1 MWIYYYFKGYPT
13 LFVKEFLA
21 KNFLF
26 SRRSLLHIVA
36 QALFLYVIL
45 FTHVANYYFHVEIF
59 WPSVHWHEA
68 FIFKDKGVIADE
80 KEFAQALMGIS

>member
-1 MWIYYYFKGYPT
+1 MWNYFYFKYYPT

-26 SRRSLLHIVA
+26 SRRNLLHIDA
-36 QALFLYVIL
+36 LALFLYVNS
-45 FTHVANYYFHVEIF
+45 FAHVANYYFHIEIF